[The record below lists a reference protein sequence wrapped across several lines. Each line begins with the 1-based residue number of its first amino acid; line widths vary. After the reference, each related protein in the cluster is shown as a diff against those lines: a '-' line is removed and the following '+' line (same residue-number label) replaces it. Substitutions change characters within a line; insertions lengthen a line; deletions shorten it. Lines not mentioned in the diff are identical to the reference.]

1 MRPRT
6 VGLRGAAKCGGCHE
20 VAQWFY
26 ARRIGRGAG
35 DPGILAAIAGPK
47 ILTAAGSA
55 ADKTARANLTE
66 LRNAIDAYAGE
77 HGGTFPGKDMHS
89 FKAAV
94 QPYLRGPFPSCPVGT
109 GAPDGVTVAVRGVP
123 LAGNPTPPRK
133 TPGNTT
139 VPPAR

>member
-1 MRPRT
+1 MKSRSGFT
-6 VGLRGAAKCGGCHE
+6 LVELIVVLA
-20 VAQWFY
+20 
-26 ARRIGRGAG
+26 IL
-35 DPGILAAIAGPK
+35 GILAAIAGPK

-109 GAPDGVTVAVRGVP
+109 GAADGVTVVSGRA
-123 LAGNPTPPRK
+123 AGGKRRRR
-133 TPGNTT
+133 PGQ
-139 VPPAR
+139 RLEIRLHHRRDHHRL